1 MLSWSKNIPYNV
13 DISKMIYSQL
23 VYFFGKKSP
32 NISYIF
38 NNIKTYSFFCKI
50 LQIIVNL
57 WDYFKGK

>member
-1 MLSWSKNIPYNV
+1 
-13 DISKMIYSQL
+13 MIYSQL
-23 VYFFGKKSP
+23 VYFSGKKSP

-57 WDYFKGK
+57 WDYFRGK